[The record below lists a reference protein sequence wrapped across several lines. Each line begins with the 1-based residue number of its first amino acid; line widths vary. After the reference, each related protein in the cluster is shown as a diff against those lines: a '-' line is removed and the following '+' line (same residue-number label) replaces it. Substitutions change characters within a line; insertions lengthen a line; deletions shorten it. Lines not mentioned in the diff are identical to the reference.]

1 MADQNDQNQNDQG
14 AGNDSGVSDEDA
26 GRLLNVGPDGRA
38 GTAQSGQQ
46 ESGSSADDDDDDD
59 DPEGADQLGDKG
71 KKALDAMKARAR
83 ARREERD
90 QLKTELDRVNGE
102 LRKHSDKDKSE
113 LQRAIEERD
122 ALKAELGKVASAQKR
137 RDAAEDYAPDGA
149 EPALI
154 RAASKYINGD
164 TEAELK
170 AAAEEFYSLVRPSSP
185 KTPVPGKPKEGLR
198 GGGNPPDPT
207 EDNETNPTKLAA
219 RFPRAR

>member
-1 MADQNDQNQNDQG
+1 MADQNDQNQNDQ
-14 AGNDSGVSDEDA
+14 AGDGTDSGVSDEDA
-26 GRLLNVGPDGRA
+26 RQLLNVGPDGRA

-46 ESGSSADDDDDDD
+46 ESGSSADDDDD
-59 DPEGADQLGDKG
+59 PEGSEYLGDPG
-71 KKALDAMKARAR
+71 KKALTSLKERNRAI
-83 ARREERD
+83 REERD
-90 QLKTELDRVNGE
+90 RYKAEFDRVNGE

-122 ALKAELGKVASAQKR
+122 ALKTELGKVASAQKR

-207 EDNETNPTKLAA
+207 EDNETDPAKLAA
-219 RFPRAR
+219 RIPRAR